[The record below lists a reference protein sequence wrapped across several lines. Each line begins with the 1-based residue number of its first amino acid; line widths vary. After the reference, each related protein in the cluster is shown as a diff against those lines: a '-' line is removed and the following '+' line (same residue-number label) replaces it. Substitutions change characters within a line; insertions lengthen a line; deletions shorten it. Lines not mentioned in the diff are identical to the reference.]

1 MKACT
6 PWVLL
11 CVLVI
16 LILILAALLI
26 NNFTGAAAVAAIGGA
41 ALSKKR
47 KRAKEIFGGAVK
59 DFWDVKTD
67 KLRTAE
73 ETFAGTFFPELQTTN
88 NPNLITGW
96 AAIRDAFKKLS
107 NDLDTAYYADKGS
120 YLMPK
125 GAGRLSGLKMDS
137 LAARTGLLGPTGTR
151 IVGSWAQTYNA
162 FDGVLIYL
170 GDLVDLYR
178 KDGPSI
184 ADITTTFPA
193 IKGDLTTYFGRIK
206 DQMRPAVPKQVTVIA
221 SVNALETLVGALPS
235 PFNYAATYPLFLSA
249 MDPAAIAAITTDGL
263 ANGQSALAMTTVI
276 GLRNAYVAAH
286 NAWNTNRAA
295 LTETNMIKNCD
306 NRFKECED
314 KIVAIINHFTK
325 SPLPPTVTTDCNND
339 RTKLITA
346 VESLLA
352 LGPKESTWGWMFG
365 GSGSLTT
372 LSNAAKNLALCIS
385 PLFTSAIAAMDPA
398 TITKDGTANGQTA
411 PAMTTVIGLRNTYF
425 AAYNAWKAS
434 RADSTKILSE
444 LEIRD
449 DLFKKCENKVVSI
462 IKHFTKSKLLTVTV
476 DCNNDRT
483 ELITAVEKL
492 LALSSTKGSL
502 KKILTNLKNAANKL
516 ALCISPL
523 FPSAI
528 TAMDPAAITTAGIAN
543 GQSAL
548 AMTTVIDLRNAYVA
562 AYNAW
567 YVNRAALTETKV
579 IETWDNLF
587 KECENKVVSII
598 NHFTTGRAVSP
609 TVTTNCNNDRTGL
622 ITAAG
627 KLIGLSPP
635 KTIWRMILG
644 GPGLLITLSNA
655 AKNLAF
661 YLPPFP
667 IFVSTMIPPHHEHIA
682 GFASIDPKIVDKY
695 HKKVTLP
702 IEGYHSEAEYTAIRD
717 LNVNYYKFLTW
728 WANARVNPN
737 TYKLAVKDIATVL
750 ELQTFMEA
758 IGEAINDELD
768 ESYFE
773 KPAVIAPN
781 KWNKTTSDKCAA
793 AILKLKALV
802 KVVDTK
808 ITITTLGYF
817 YGKSPQPDWANFKTA
832 LTKVPN
838 FDFVR
843 FKRPATTF
851 AVDVFDRPPLTPS
864 QRLIK
869 YKFTPDVEAKFVKE
883 VIPGAH
889 GALVLE
895 ASSIEE
901 LDAKLA
907 RIPESKARI
916 YGLVVDKP
924 GDLVALYKAVAINI
938 GNSMPDELKTK
949 QANVA
954 NAATGRLYTTTWM
967 PNIGSSGSR
976 GAYYKEYRD
985 LIKPALYAV
994 T

>member
-47 KRAKEIFGGAVK
+47 KRAKEIFGGDVK
-59 DFWDVKTD
+59 DFWNVKTD
-67 KLRTAE
+67 KLRPKDQ
-73 ETFAGTFFPELQTTN
+73 TFARNFFPELQTTN
-88 NPNLITGW
+88 IPNLVTDW
-96 AAIRDAFKKLS
+96 VAIRDAFKKLS
-107 NDLDTAYYADKGS
+107 NDLDAAFYADKS
-120 YLMPK
+120 YGWTK
-125 GAGRLSGLKMDS
+125 GTGRVLGFSGMDS
-137 LAARTGLLGPTGTR
+137 TMARRGILGPTGTR
-151 IVGSWAQTYNA
+151 IIGSWAQTYNA
-162 FDGVLIYL
+162 FDGVLVYL

-178 KDGPSI
+178 KNGPSL
-184 ADITTTFPA
+184 ADVTTTFPA
-193 IKGDLTTYFGRIK
+193 IRGDLTLYFGRIK
-206 DQMRPAVPKQVTVIA
+206 AEMRPAVPEQATVMA
-221 SVNALETLVGALPS
+221 SVTELENHVGALP
-235 PFNYAATYPLFLSA
+235 PPVNYAVTYPLFPSAIAA
-249 MDPAAIAAITTDGL
+249 MDPAVIKKDGIANNQTAI
-263 ANGQSALAMTTVI
+263 AMTTVI
-276 GLRNAYVAAH
+276 GLRDAYEAAY
-286 NAWNTNRAA
+286 NAWKANRAA
-295 LTETNMIKNCD
+295 LTETKMIKNWD
-306 NRFKECED
+306 NLFKECED
-314 KIVAIINHFTK
+314 KTVAIINHFTK
-325 SPLPPTVTTDCNND
+325 SKLPTVTVDCNND
-339 RTKLITA
+339 KIQLITA
-346 VESLLA
+346 VKKLLDLSPKKTIWRMI
-352 LGPKESTWGWMFG
+352 LGGPE
-365 GSGSLTT
+365 LLIT

-385 PLFTSAIAAMDPA
+385 PLP
-398 TITKDGTANGQTA
+398 
-411 PAMTTVIGLRNTYF
+411 VR
-425 AAYNAWKAS
+425 
-434 RADSTKILSE
+434 
-444 LEIRD
+444 
-449 DLFKKCENKVVSI
+449 
-462 IKHFTKSKLLTVTV
+462 
-476 DCNNDRT
+476 
-483 ELITAVEKL
+483 
-492 LALSSTKGSL
+492 
-502 KKILTNLKNAANKL
+502 
-516 ALCISPL
+516 
-523 FPSAI
+523 
-528 TAMDPAAITTAGIAN
+528 TAMDPAAITKDGIAN
-543 GQSAL
+543 GHSAL
-548 AMTTVIDLRNAYVA
+548 AMKTVITLLTYHNA

-567 YVNRAALTETKV
+567 VANRAASTDILEL
-579 IETWDNLF
+579 DSRDFLF

-598 NHFTTGRAVSP
+598 NHFTTGRAASP
-609 TVTTNCNNDRTGL
+609 AVTKACNDDRTEL
-622 ITAAG
+622 ITAAEN
-627 KLIGLSPP
+627 LLGLSS
-635 KTIWRMILG
+635 KKGFWGKIFG
-644 GPGLLITLSNA
+644 GSASLPNLINA

-661 YLPPFP
+661 CLPPFP
-667 IFVSTMIPPHHEHIA
+667 IFVSTMIPPHHEHIV
-682 GFASIDPKIVDKY
+682 GFASTDPAIITKY
-695 HKKVTLP
+695 RERVTLP
-702 IEGYHSEAEYTAIRD
+702 TEGYHSGVEYTAIKD

-737 TYKLAVKDIATVL
+737 TYKLAVKDIATAL

-758 IGEAINDELD
+758 IGEAINGELD

-781 KWNKTTSDKCAA
+781 KWNKTTSEKCAA

-802 KVVDTK
+802 TAVNTK
-808 ITITTLGYF
+808 ITITTPGRM
-817 YGKSPQPDWANFKTA
+817 YGTSPQPDWANFRTA
-832 LTKVPN
+832 LTKVPDI
-838 FDFVR
+838 DFVI
-843 FKRPATTF
+843 FKRPATTS
-851 AVDVFDRPPLTPS
+851 ADDVFDRPPLTPS

-938 GNSMPDELKTK
+938 GNRMSVELETK

-967 PNIGSSGSR
+967 PNIGSSGR